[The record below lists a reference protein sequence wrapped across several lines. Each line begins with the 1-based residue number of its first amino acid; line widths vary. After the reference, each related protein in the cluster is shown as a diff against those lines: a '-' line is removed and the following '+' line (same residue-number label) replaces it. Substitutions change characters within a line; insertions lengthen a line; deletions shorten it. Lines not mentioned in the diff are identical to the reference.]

1 MWPLLAIVALG
12 AGLRFAG
19 LGDQS
24 FWFDES
30 VTVEVVRPEFGGA
43 FDALKASEST
53 PPLYY
58 LLAWLWTRVFGD
70 GEAGLRSLS
79 ALAGTL
85 TIPVAWA
92 AAREVTGRWGAWT
105 AAAVVAVSP
114 LLVWYSQE
122 ARAYSFLALLG
133 GVSVW
138 LCLRARARP
147 SFASLAAWGIAA
159 ALTLLT
165 HYFGV
170 FVIVG
175 EALVLVGAFRR
186 RPAALVVVVPLLAG
200 TAAALRA
207 LGDAQGSGDRTSWIA
222 SIPLGDRA
230 GDVARELF
238 SGSTDLIAANA
249 GRPGAAVGVVGWIG
263 VTGALVFAVTG
274 WIGATRFAGG
284 TAAAQRDSGRP
295 PAGGTR
301 SDAGRPIASLR
312 RVAPVAVVA
321 AAGLLVPLALA
332 LAGDARDYFLD
343 RNLLAAAVPVAV
355 LFGAIIGEAAWRPGR
370 AAALALAGVAC
381 LAGVWV
387 DLDVLRRPELGRA
400 DWRAIA
406 ADLGPH
412 DRERA
417 IAVIPGFAQAPL
429 RVYGRGV
436 SPLPASG
443 VRVTEVDL
451 VGNFIPG
458 VQPEP
463 RPPAGFAP
471 AGRSQRVQVAL
482 LRYRAARP
490 TLVTPATLAAA
501 GFPADGL
508 LVEYGPAT
516 RRWARAYQ
524 AQVTAWDRALSG
536 EPTRAELAGLRNPT
550 LPALEPV
557 PSGVPNGADLHRLAR
572 AAATAGAAWARGVEA
587 RDPHAPALRARFAAR
602 VARARAPHPG
612 DLAVP

>member
-1 MWPLLAIVALG
+1 VWPLLAIVALG

-30 VTVEVVRPEFGGA
+30 VTVEVVRPGFGGA

-79 ALAGTL
+79 AVAGTL

-122 ARAYSFLALLG
+122 ARAYSLLALLG

-138 LCLRARARP
+138 LCLRARSRP
-147 SFASLAAWGIAA
+147 SFSALAAWGLAA

-170 FVIVG
+170 FVVAG

-186 RPAALVVVVPLLAG
+186 RPAGFVAVVPLLGA
-200 TAAALRA
+200 TAAALHA

-222 SIPLGDRA
+222 SIPLGHRA

-238 SGSTDLIAANA
+238 SASTDVIAANA
-249 GRPGAAVGVVGWIG
+249 GRPGPAVGVVGWIG
-263 VTGALVFAVTG
+263 VVGALVVAIAG
-274 WIGATRFAGG
+274 WTATSRFG
-284 TAAAQRDSGRP
+284 
-295 PAGGTR
+295 
-301 SDAGRPIASLR
+301 LR
-312 RVAPVAVVA
+312 RIVPVAVVA

-332 LAGDARDYFLD
+332 LAGDSRDYFLD

-355 LFGAIIGEAAWRPGR
+355 LFGAIVGCDATWRPARR
-370 AAALALAGVAC
+370 AALGLAGVAC

-406 ADLGPH
+406 ADLGPQ
-412 DRERA
+412 DRDRA
-417 IAVIPGFAQAPL
+417 IAVIPGFAHAPL

-451 VGNFIPG
+451 VGNFVPG
-458 VQPEP
+458 VQPAP

-471 AGRSQRVQVAL
+471 AGRSVHVQVAL
-482 LRYRAARP
+482 LRYRVGRP

-524 AQVTAWDRALSG
+524 AQLTAWDRALSAPLTTSALSALG
-536 EPTRAELAGLRNPT
+536 DPS
-550 LPALEPV
+550 LPALDPV
-557 PSGVPNGADLHRLAR
+557 PAGVPYGADLRRLAG
-572 AAATAGAAWARGVEA
+572 AAAAAGAAWAR
-587 RDPHAPALRARFAAR
+587 RPSDRALRARFASA
-602 VARARAPHPG
+602 VARARTPRLA
-612 DLAVP
+612 DLRRP